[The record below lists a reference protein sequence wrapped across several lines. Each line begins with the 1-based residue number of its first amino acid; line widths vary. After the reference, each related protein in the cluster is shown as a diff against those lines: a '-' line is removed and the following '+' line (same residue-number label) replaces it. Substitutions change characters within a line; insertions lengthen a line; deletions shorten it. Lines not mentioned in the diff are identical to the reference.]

1 MEKQK
6 PQIRILA
13 LMLAVLFSAAIFAG
27 CGNGTESGAGGA
39 SDQGSSAEA
48 GSTGAK
54 AITLTVT
61 HKDGSTK
68 EFNLETTEENLGAAL
83 LAEKIISGNDGEYGL
98 FVTTVDGETAD
109 EGNQEWWCLTI
120 GGETAT
126 TGVDSTPIEDGG
138 AYELTLTVGY

>member
-98 FVTTVDGETAD
+98 FVTTVDGETAQD
-109 EGNQEWWCLTI
+109 SLRQWWCITR
-120 GGETAT
+120 GGERVE
-126 TGVDSTPIEDGG
+126 TGVDTTPINHGDHF
-138 AYELTLTVGY
+138 ELTLSTY